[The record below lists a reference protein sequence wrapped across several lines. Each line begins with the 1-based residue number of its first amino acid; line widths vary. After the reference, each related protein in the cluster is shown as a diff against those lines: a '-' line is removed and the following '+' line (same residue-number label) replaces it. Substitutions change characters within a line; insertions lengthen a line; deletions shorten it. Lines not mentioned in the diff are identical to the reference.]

1 MGATPTER
9 SHASYERNR
18 EKRKALK
25 DSLKKLSTTELHER
39 IYSLQNAIETKE
51 ALISD
56 IHRTM
61 AKYQRMLGMM
71 SEMLMPW
78 TKTGQNACMQNTLQR
93 HSEPE
98 TMRILLHN
106 CRHIL
111 QGYVDDVSR
120 KQIRQ
125 RAAIARRSLSA
136 RQHKRSKRGSCHE

>member
-78 TKTGQNACMQNTLQR
+78 TKTGRNACMQNTLQR

-111 QGYVDDVSR
+111 QGYVDDVSHADTPAGR
-120 KQIRQ
+120 N
-125 RAAIARRSLSA
+125 
-136 RQHKRSKRGSCHE
+136 RSKKSVSEAA